1 MKERKIKS
9 GKISGGV
16 QNRLQRAETRLEEIA
31 SRLRRMA
38 SKLKDETLRA
48 RETEAKILSPI
59 AEAQTR
65 VDQKSSGPTHAA
77 SPITLD
83 ESCVVDLD
91 RWEKKMDKKYA
102 LLFAQEREL
111 RGLEKMIHGELEK
124 LLAEIEQR
132 DLHLNAREAELRSL
146 KQSVASRL
154 EAPGGLIAKRSGERK
169 AARWVSFLVD
179 MGKKH

>member
-1 MKERKIKS
+1 MKERKNKS

-31 SRLRRMA
+31 SRLRQME
-38 SKLKDETLRA
+38 SKLRDD
-48 RETEAKILSPI
+48 RETETKILSPI
-59 AEAQTR
+59 AETQAL
-65 VDQKSSGPTHAA
+65 VDQTSSGPTHAA
-77 SPITLD
+77 SPISLD

-91 RWEKKMDKKYA
+91 RWEKKMDEKYA
-102 LLFAQEREL
+102 LLSVQEGKLVE
-111 RGLEKMIHGELEK
+111 LEKKIHGELEK
-124 LLAEIEQR
+124 LRAEIEQR
-132 DLHLNAREAELRSL
+132 DLLLTAREAEIRSL

-154 EAPGGLIAKRSGERK
+154 QEPGGLIAKRSGERK

>member
-1 MKERKIKS
+1 MKERKNKS

-16 QNRLQRAETRLEEIA
+16 QNRLQRAETRLEKIA
-31 SRLRRMA
+31 SRLRQME

-65 VDQKSSGPTHAA
+65 VDQTSSDPTHAA
-77 SPITLD
+77 SPISLD

-91 RWEKKMDKKYA
+91 RWEKKMDEKYA
-102 LLFAQEREL
+102 LLSAQEGKLVE
-111 RGLEKMIHGELEK
+111 LEKKIHGELEK
-124 LLAEIEQR
+124 LRAEIEQR
-132 DLHLNAREAELRSL
+132 DLLLTAREAELRSL

-154 EAPGGLIAKRSGERK
+154 QEPGGLIAKRSGERK

-179 MGKKH
+179 IGKKH